1 MRKEKKS
8 GRNAEAYAHY
18 EQSGTEYAFHIILE
32 TESHYS
38 NRNARHK
45 NLAHIVEV
53 GVTPECEEA
62 FAELREHGPEH
73 HQSGAYRGRMNHNV
87 ELKILVIR
95 QIHSEN
101 LFEYLEMTARTYRK
115 IFRKS
120 LNYTQNKSI

>member
-1 MRKEKKS
+1 
-8 GRNAEAYAHY
+8 
-18 EQSGTEYAFHIILE
+18 
-32 TESHYS
+32 
-38 NRNARHK
+38 
-45 NLAHIVEV
+45 
-53 GVTPECEEA
+53 
-62 FAELREHGPEH
+62 
-73 HQSGAYRGRMNHNV
+73 MNHNV